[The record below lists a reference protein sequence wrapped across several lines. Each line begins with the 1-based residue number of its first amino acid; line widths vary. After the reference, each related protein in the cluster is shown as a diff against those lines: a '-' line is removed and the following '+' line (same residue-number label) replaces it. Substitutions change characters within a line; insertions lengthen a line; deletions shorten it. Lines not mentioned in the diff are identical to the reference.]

1 MKKRYAFGIVLM
13 VAAGIFAIVLYSK
26 RRADLPRIEIGTAG
40 ARVAIDSNDGLLT
53 LSQAG
58 GDALKL
64 HMSFAVGETVRAGI
78 PGEVKRSSTGATIHF
93 HMNDESGPI
102 DVDLDVRTFE
112 DGKYTFDLSGDPS
125 VRLSLSIPVEPKS
138 VFVPETGELD
148 AFGSSEA
155 RFVVSRAPHL
165 VAFASREKIW
175 ASVSLPVAPADGE
188 NRGDASTRLVLSGR
202 ALTVLYKSRETTTAL
217 WKRIFSNFEEQTAI
231 VRGNVSG
238 QHEKALVTGLDDD
251 GRPQIQFPTDKSGAF
266 EVAVPPRIT
275 QWFAAEGAT
284 ERSPAVRFPPG
295 TEWPLRLDIAPGG
308 ELSVTIADVDT
319 GAPLTARLY
328 VHGVEGTFDPS
339 FGPDYKASGAGP
351 LIDVARGRVRTP
363 LPRGKYVVSAT
374 KGIEYSIDRQSI
386 EIESGK
392 ERDVSLLLR
401 HVIPTPRLVGCDL
414 HVHARPSFDSP
425 VTVEDRVLSLIS
437 AGVDFAVPTEHNIV
451 GDYAGALQTL
461 DMSGSLSSV
470 TGVEVTTSK
479 PEFGHF
485 GVFPY
490 PAGKTPPPSRATTPS
505 AVFAAAHSDPHR
517 ILQVNHPRLS
527 HQIGYFDVFGF
538 DPKATKGAPPAKMRL
553 DFDALEV
560 YNGYEAAKRERVEI
574 VLKDFFALLNRGRRY
589 VATGS
594 SDSHRVQYQWAG
606 YPRTYAEIDGVAS
619 GEDRQAPDPLA
630 VVERLKTG
638 HSFVTSGPI
647 LDFTIGKAR
656 PGDDAIVSRNDVRA
670 HLRVRAASWIDVT
683 GIEIVAGGQSV
694 FTKSVAS
701 RPSLVG
707 RPERTK
713 EADAAD
719 AVRFDE
725 DISFKIPEGAKWV
738 VAIVRGERLL
748 QDVLAFM
755 PIAPFSFTNPIW
767 IKVE

>member
-1 MKKRYAFGIVLM
+1 MKKRFAAGIVLL
-13 VAAGIFAIVLYSK
+13 VAAGVLAIVLYFRK
-26 RRADLPRIEIGTAG
+26 MGHAPHIEIGSSG
-40 ARVAIDSNDGLLT
+40 AHATIHANDGT
-53 LSQAG
+53 VILSQAG
-58 GDALKL
+58 GAPLKL
-64 HMSFAVGETVRAGI
+64 QMAFSIGETVRI
-78 PGEVKRSSTGATIHF
+78 GEIAETKRSSAGATLHV

-102 DVDLDVRTFE
+102 DADLEVRTFE
-112 DGKYTFDLSGDPS
+112 DGKVSFELTGDPS
-125 VRLSLSIPVEPKS
+125 VRLSLSASVEPKS
-138 VFVPETGELD
+138 VFAPETGELE

-155 RFVVSRAPHL
+155 RFVVSRAPQL
-165 VAFASREKIW
+165 LAFASREKIW
-175 ASVSLPVAPADGE
+175 ATVSLPPAPAEGATSV
-188 NRGDASTRLVLSGR
+188 DALARLAVSGR
-202 ALTVLYKSRETTTAL
+202 SVAVLYKSGEASVAL
-217 WKRIFSNFEEQTAI
+217 WKRIFSNFEEPTAI
-231 VRGNVSG
+231 VRGSVSG
-238 QHEKALVTGLDDD
+238 QHELATVTGLDED
-251 GRPQIQFPTDKSGAF
+251 GRPQIQFATDKSGAF

-284 ERSPAVRFPPG
+284 GRSPAVRFPPG

-308 ELSVTIADVDT
+308 ELSVTIVDIDT
-319 GAPLTARLY
+319 GAPLTARLF
-328 VHGVEGTFDPS
+328 VHGVDGTFDPS

-351 LIDVARGRVRTP
+351 LIDVAKGKAKTP

-374 KGIEYSIDRQSI
+374 KGIEYSIDREAV

-392 ERDVSLLLR
+392 EKEVSLALR

-425 VTVEDRVLSLIS
+425 VTVEDRVLSLAS

-451 GDYAGALQTL
+451 GDYTSALQTL
-461 DMSGSLSSV
+461 EMSGSLSTV

-490 PAGKTPPPSRATTPS
+490 PAGKAPPPNRNTTPS
-505 AVFAAAHSDPHR
+505 AVFNAAHSDPHR

-527 HQIGYFDVFGF
+527 HQIGYFDVFAF
-538 DPKATKGAPPAKMRL
+538 DPKNSKGAPPKMRL

-606 YPRTYAEIDGVAS
+606 YPRTYAEIEGIAS

-630 VVERLKTG
+630 VVERLKSG

-647 LDFTIGKAR
+647 LDFSIGKSR
-656 PGDDAIVSRNDVRA
+656 PGDEAIVSRNQGLA
-670 HLRVRAASWIDVT
+670 HLRVRAAPWVDVT
-683 GIEIVAGGQSV
+683 GVEIVAGGQTV

-701 RPSLVG
+701 RPSVVG
-707 RPERTK
+707 RSDRSK
-713 EADAAD
+713 DADEAD

-725 DISFKIPEGAKWV
+725 DIAFKIPEGAKWV

-767 IKVE
+767 LKVE